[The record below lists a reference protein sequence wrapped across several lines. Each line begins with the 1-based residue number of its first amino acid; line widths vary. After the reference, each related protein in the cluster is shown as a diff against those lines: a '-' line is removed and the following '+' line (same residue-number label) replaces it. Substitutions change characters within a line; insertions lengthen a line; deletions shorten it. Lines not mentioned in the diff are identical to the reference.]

1 MLRLKPG
8 EQRTKGPKLQP
19 YQIILRP
26 IITEKSLHQAERRRH
41 YTFEVNQ
48 YATKPEIKAAVEEL
62 FRVRVL
68 RVRVMNRLGK
78 PKRFRGIEGRTS
90 GYKKAIVVLHPEDH
104 IDLF

>member
-8 EQRTKGPKLQP
+8 EQRTKGPKLEPHQV
-19 YQIILRP
+19 IIRP
-26 IITEKSLHQAERRRH
+26 VITEKSLHLAERRKA

-62 FRVRVL
+62 FNVRVTRVRT
-68 RVRVMNRLGK
+68 MNRLGK
-78 PKRFRGIEGRTS
+78 PRRFRGVPGRTS
-90 GYKKAIVVLHPEDH
+90 GYKKAVVFLHPEDH

>member
-8 EQRTKGPKLQP
+8 EQRTKGPKLEAH
-19 YQIILRP
+19 QIIIRP
-26 IITEKSLHQAERRRH
+26 IITEKGLFLSERRKA

-62 FRVRVL
+62 FNVRVL
-68 RVRVMNRLGK
+68 RVRTMNRLGK
-78 PKRFRGIEGRTS
+78 PRRFRGIPGRKS
-90 GYKKAIVVLHPEDH
+90 GYKKAVVFLHPEDH